1 MNEGFI
7 DTTPAAGVA
16 AVPVVVAAA
25 AHHVLATVVAVVAAA
40 AAAAHSCHNQG
51 IHSSFALLDLV
62 HWVHHNHNLH
72 NPDDIHSSCHLAV
85 EPKGMGIWVN

>member
-25 AHHVLATVVAVVAAA
+25 AAHHVLATVVAVVA

>member
-7 DTTPAAGVA
+7 DTTPAAVS
-16 AVPVVVAAA
+16 VVVAAAA

-40 AAAAHSCHNQG
+40 AAHSCHNQG
-51 IHSSFALLDLV
+51 IHSSFARLDLV
-62 HWVHHNHNLH
+62 HWVHHSHNLH
-72 NPDDIHSSCHLAV
+72 NPAGVHSSCHLAV